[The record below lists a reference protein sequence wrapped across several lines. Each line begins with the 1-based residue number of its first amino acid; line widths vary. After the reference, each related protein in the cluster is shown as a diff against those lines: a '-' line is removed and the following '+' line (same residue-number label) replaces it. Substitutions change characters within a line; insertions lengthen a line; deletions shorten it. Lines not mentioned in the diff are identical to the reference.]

1 MKRLGIDGAATI
13 RRVALG
19 VSSRMVFVVF
29 MLGTAL
35 LTYSDDSVAEM
46 DRLVSYLVYGAAV
59 VGVAA
64 AMLALWA
71 HRTLQNW
78 WPHADAEEQA
88 ALQATRWSAKKWRT
102 YVILYGLGVPIFAG
116 LGGWFWWQA
125 FWLKKTLQ
133 TARAK
138 QTAAYMLAVLFSTAA
153 YCAVIAIN
161 AYVMRRR
168 RLHGD

>member
-59 VGVAA
+59 IGVAA
-64 AMLALWA
+64 A
-71 HRTLQNW
+71 
-78 WPHADAEEQA
+78 E
-88 ALQATRWSAKKWRT
+88 
-102 YVILYGLGVPIFAG
+102 
-116 LGGWFWWQA
+116 
-125 FWLKKTLQ
+125 
-133 TARAK
+133 TARRLVGRDWDKTPISNVPSA
-138 QTAAYMLAVLFSTAA
+138 
-153 YCAVIAIN
+153 N
-161 AYVMRRR
+161 A
-168 RLHGD
+168 